1 MLKAEIKAEILRDV
15 VEIIQTIV
23 DEVKFNFEEDGLSLK
38 AVDPAHVAMVE
49 LNLKKDA
56 FMSYEAKGTEL
67 GIALNKIDQFLKLSA
82 PSDKVTLEHVD
93 DENRLILKV
102 NNITQKMPIL
112 DTAGM
117 TDPSVPQLDLP
128 INVKI
133 LGKHLQTGVKASQN
147 IADHIA
153 ISVGKEGFEM
163 FSEEDEDS
171 VKLSIS
177 KEELEEIVAS
187 EDVRSLFAL
196 DYFANMIKSV
206 DSNKVVTVELGKDYP
221 VKLQFEFADGNGH
234 VMFLLAP
241 RIESV

>member
-1 MLKAEIKAEILRDV
+1 MLKAEIKAEVLKEV

-23 DEVKFNFEEDGLSLK
+23 DEVKFNFSKEGLSLK

-49 LNLKKDA
+49 MELKKDA
-56 FMSYEAKGTEL
+56 FISFEADETEL
-67 GIALNKIDQFLKLSA
+67 GIALNKLDQFLKLSA
-82 PSDKVTLEHVD
+82 SSDKVTIEHED
-93 DENRLILKV
+93 DGNRLVLKV
-102 NNITQKMPIL
+102 NNITQKMPLL

-128 INVKI
+128 IDVKL

-147 IADHIA
+147 ISDHIA
-153 ISVGKEGFEM
+153 ISIGPNGFEL

-171 VKLSIS
+171 VKLAIP
-177 KEELEEIVAS
+177 KDQLEELDAS

-206 DSNKVVTVELGKDYP
+206 DSNKIVQLELGKDYP
-221 VKLQFEFADGNGH
+221 VKMQFDFADNNGH